1 MIKMILVEPL
11 SILFIVP
18 KYMNMLTEDI
28 FVLIPLYW
36 YKSGNEDKPYHLFIV
51 NIIYP

>member
-1 MIKMILVEPL
+1 MIKMILVTTVNLVHCTQIHEH
-11 SILFIVP
+11 V
-18 KYMNMLTEDI
+18 EDI